1 MKKLIVFFIQH
12 PLWANALIVLTLIF
26 GLLSMFSL
34 GTSFFPEL
42 APNRIFVTVFYP
54 GASPVE
60 MEEGITIK
68 IEEALRGI
76 NEIDELQSNSI
87 ENMATITIIAYQ
99 GSDMDN
105 LLSEVK
111 NAVDGISSFP
121 DGAEK
126 PIVFKQKSN
135 PMSETAAYMSISGDV
150 DRFTLKK
157 YAEEF
162 EDNLLLSDNV
172 SQVQISGLPDLEISI
187 EVNEDELQRYNLR
200 IDDLV
205 GAVRANNRD
214 ISAGNIKSY
223 DEELIIRARS
233 KSIDPH
239 MIELIPLRTG
249 SEGSFI
255 SIGDVATVK
264 LQFSES
270 PVKSIINGKSAVVVT
285 VKKLP
290 TEDLNDIS
298 ETTLEE
304 MVKFNELHDDVE
316 LRVMFMFS
324 DLLYQR
330 IKLLSIN
337 GGIGLILVL
346 LTLGFFLNVR
356 LSAWVA
362 FGIPFSFLGMF
373 IIGGMYGITINM
385 ISLFGM
391 ILVVGILV
399 DDGIVIA
406 ENIYSHFERGK
417 HPFQAAY
424 DGTKEVA
431 SAVVT
436 SVLTTIV
443 AFSVLFF
450 IEGMEMMAEMAFV
463 VITALAFS
471 LIEAFLIL
479 PTHLASERV
488 LREKSTGFGKKI
500 RNFFDGLIVKMRD
513 DYYGFVLRWLVKN
526 PRYTGIIPL
535 AFMFIVALLLG
546 FKVIRTTFFP
556 SIPFDDFSI
565 EIAFIPGERE
575 AVTEEYLMD
584 FYNKVWEVSD
594 EIYEETGDSVITYTS
609 VTVGMANQLGEAGG
623 HAGQI
628 RVSLD
633 VEDKEISSF
642 EVAERV
648 RNKIGPVPEANK
660 FLVGGGNRW
669 GKPVSIAVSG
679 KDTRRIKEATKLLV
693 EELKKVP
700 DLKDVTDNG
709 GIGKREVQL
718 VLRPDAYILGLN
730 TSIIMDQIRQ
740 GFFGSEVQRLIIGR
754 DEVRVWVR
762 YPLEDRMSLGLLED
776 MRIKT
781 PAGLSVPLKEVAD
794 YSLKRG
800 EVSIRHYDGRREI
813 LIEADLID
821 PYASV
826 PELLQDV
833 RKEVIPKLE
842 ANFPGIDIN
851 FRGQQRNA
859 DKSSKS
865 GGLYAI
871 IALFIMFMIISL
883 NFNSVYQALLIVLM
897 LPLGIFGAILG
908 HGIENLP
915 VSILSAWGIIALMGI
930 LVNDSVVYL
939 DTYNR
944 NLLAGMNVR
953 DAIYDAGI
961 RRFRPIIL
969 TSITT
974 VAGLYPLILENSFQA
989 QFLIPMATSVA
1000 YGVLFGTFFILL
1012 FFPVVVLLMNDL
1024 RRSIYWL
1031 WHGEKVERID
1041 MEPVIQRKKKIKKIE
1056 L

>member
-1 MKKLIVFFIQH
+1 MKKIIAFFIQN
-12 PLWANALIVLTLIF
+12 PLWANSLILLTALF
-26 GLLSMFSL
+26 GFLSMFSL

-42 APNRIFVTVFYP
+42 TPKQIYVSVFYP

-76 NEIDELQSNSI
+76 NEIDELQSNSV

-121 DGAEK
+121 AGAEK

-135 PMSETAAYMSISGDV
+135 PMSENAAYISISGDV

-162 EDNLLLSDNV
+162 EDQLLFSDDV
-172 SQVQISGLPDLEISI
+172 SQVSISGLPDLEISI

-200 IDDLV
+200 IDDL
-205 GAVRANNRD
+205 ATAIRANNRD
-214 ISAGNIKSY
+214 ISGGNIKAK
-223 DEELIIRARS
+223 DEELIIRARA

-239 MIELIPLRTG
+239 IIEMIPLRTG
-249 SEGSFI
+249 SQGSFI
-255 SIGDVATVK
+255 SIGDVAKVS
-264 LQFSES
+264 LQFAES
-270 PVKSIINGKSAVVVT
+270 PIKSSLNGKNSVVLT

-290 TEDLNDIS
+290 SEDLKDIS
-298 ETTLEE
+298 ETTLKELA
-304 MVKFNELHDDVE
+304 KFNEEHDDVE
-316 LRVMFMFS
+316 MKTMFMFS
-324 DLLYQR
+324 TLLNQR
-330 IKLLSIN
+330 ISLLSRN
-337 GGIGLILVL
+337 GLIGLILVL
-346 LTLGFFLNVR
+346 ITLGLFLNIR
-356 LSAWVA
+356 LSGWVA

-373 IIGGMYGITINM
+373 MIGYINGITINM

-406 ENIYSHFERGK
+406 ENIYAHFERGK

-424 DGTKEVA
+424 DGTIEVA

-463 VITALAFS
+463 VIVALAFS

-479 PTHLASERV
+479 PTHLASEKV
-488 LREKSTGFGKKI
+488 LKESGTGLGHKI
-500 RNFFDGLIVKMRD
+500 RVFLDKLIVTMRD
-513 DYYGFVLRWLVKN
+513 DYYGFALKWLIKH
-526 PRYTGIIPL
+526 PRYTIVIPFS
-535 AFMFIVALLLG
+535 FMLIVAMLL
-546 FKVIRTTFFP
+546 FSNVIRTTFFP
-556 SIPFDDFSI
+556 SIPFDDFSV
-565 EIAFIPGERE
+565 EIAFVPGERE
-575 AVTEEYLMD
+575 AVTEGYLKE
-584 FYNKVWEVSD
+584 FERKIWEVSD
-594 EIYEETGDSVITYTS
+594 ELYEEYGDSLISYTS
-609 VTVGMANQLGEAGG
+609 LTVGMANQLGENGG

-628 RVSLD
+628 RVNLD
-633 VEDKEISSF
+633 VEGKEISSF
-642 EVAERV
+642 EIADRV
-648 RNKIGPVPEANK
+648 RQKIGPIPEANK

-669 GKPVSIAVSG
+669 GKPVSISVSG
-679 KDTRRIKEATKLLV
+679 RDNRKIKAATKYLV
-693 EELKKVP
+693 EELNKSSE
-700 DLKDVTDNG
+700 LKDVTDNG

-718 VLRPDAYILGLN
+718 TLKPDAYLLGLN
-730 TSIIMDQIRQ
+730 TGLIMDQIRQ

-762 YPLEDRMSLGLLED
+762 YPLEDRMSMGLLED

-794 YSLKRG
+794 YTLERG
-800 EVSIRHYDGRREI
+800 EVSIRHYDGKREI
-813 LIEADLID
+813 LIEGDLMD
-821 PYASV
+821 PYGSV
-826 PELLQDV
+826 PDILQGVKKDIV
-833 RKEVIPKLE
+833 PQLE
-842 ANFPGIDIN
+842 ANFPGVEVS

-865 GGLYAI
+865 GGIFAI
-871 IALFIMFMIISL
+871 IAIFIMFMIIAL
-883 NFNSVYQALLIVLM
+883 NFNSVYQAFLIVFM

-908 HGIENLP
+908 HGIENLQ
-915 VSILSAWGIIALMGI
+915 VSMLSAWGIIALLGI
-930 LVNDSVVYL
+930 LVNDAVVYL

-944 NLLAGMNVR
+944 NLKDGMEVV

-974 VAGLYPLILENSFQA
+974 IAGLYPLILENSFQA

-1000 YGVLFGTFFILL
+1000 YGVLFGTFFILM
-1012 FFPVVVLLMNDL
+1012 FFPVVVLIMNDL
-1024 RRSIYWL
+1024 RRAIYWL
-1031 WHGEKVERID
+1031 WHGEKISRLET
-1041 MEPVIQRKKKIKKIE
+1041 EPVIKRQKKIKKID

>member
-12 PLWANALIVLTLIF
+12 PLWANAIIVLTLIF

-76 NEIDELQSNSI
+76 NEIDELESNSI
-87 ENMATITIIAYQ
+87 ENMSSITIVAYQ

-162 EDNLLLSDNV
+162 EDNLLLSDDV
-172 SQVQISGLPDLEISI
+172 SQVVISGLPDLEISI

-200 IDDLV
+200 IEDLV
-205 GAVRANNRD
+205 NAVRANNRD
-214 ISAGNIKSY
+214 ISAGNIKSD
-223 DEELIIRARS
+223 DEELIIRARA

-249 SEGSFI
+249 AEGNFI
-255 SIGDVATVK
+255 AIGDVATVE

-270 PVKSIINGKSAVVVT
+270 PVKNILNGKNAVVVT

-316 LRVMFMFS
+316 LKVMFMFS
-324 DLLYQR
+324 DLLFQR
-330 IKLLSIN
+330 IMLLSKN

-406 ENIYSHFERGK
+406 ENIYSHFELGK

-488 LREKSTGFGKKI
+488 LKEKSSGFGKKI
-500 RNFFDGLIVKMRD
+500 RSFFDKLIVKMRD
-513 DYYGFVLRWLVKN
+513 DYYGFVLKWLVKH
-526 PRYTGIIPL
+526 PRYTGIIPV
-535 AFMFIVALLLG
+535 AFMVIVGLLLG

-556 SIPFDDFSI
+556 SIPFDDFSV
-565 EIAFIPGERE
+565 EIAFFPGERE
-575 AVTEEYLMD
+575 AITEAYLLD
-584 FYNKVWEVSD
+584 FDKKVWEVSD

-609 VTVGMANQLGEAGG
+609 ITVGMANQLGENGG

-628 RVSLD
+628 RISLD
-633 VEDKEISSF
+633 VEDKGISSF

-648 RNKIGPVPEANK
+648 RNKLGPIPEANK
-660 FLVGGGNRW
+660 FMVGGGNRW

-693 EELKKVP
+693 DELKKVP
-700 DLKDVTDNG
+700 DLKDVSDNG

-718 VLRPDAYILGLN
+718 SLKPDAYLLGLN
-730 TSIIMDQIRQ
+730 TTMIMGQIRE

-762 YPLEDRMSLGLLED
+762 YPIEDRMSLGMLED

-781 PAGLSVPLKEVAD
+781 PDGLSVPLKEVTD
-794 YSLKRG
+794 YSLNRG

-813 LIEADLID
+813 LVQADLID

-826 PELLQDV
+826 PELLQEV
-833 RKEVIPKLE
+833 KAEVIPKLM
-842 ANFPGIDIN
+842 ANYPGIEIN

-865 GGLYAI
+865 GGLYAF

-883 NFNSVYQALLIVLM
+883 NFNSVYQALLIVIM
-897 LPLGIFGAILG
+897 LPLGVFGAILG

-944 NLLAGMNVR
+944 NLLKGMNVK
-953 DAIYDAGI
+953 DAIFQAGI
-961 RRFRPIIL
+961 SRFRPIIL

-989 QFLIPMATSVA
+989 QFLVPMATSVA

-1012 FFPVVVLLMNDL
+1012 FFPVIVLLMNDL
-1024 RRSIYWL
+1024 KRSIYWL

-1041 MEPVIQRKKKIKKIE
+1041 MEPVIQKQKKIKKIE